1 MQKLVEKEY
10 QGLLVQFTG
19 EGWINATVVAEKFGK
34 EPFDW
39 LRQRD
44 TVEYVVALTDN
55 DSGFLP
61 ELNEIKQL
69 DGASASSRAKLLRL
83 IKKTGFI
90 KTKAG
95 APETGG
101 GTWLH
106 PELGVFFAR
115 WLDVKFAVWC
125 DRQIKKIII
134 GELDTKRLRHKA
146 ASTNKLQNSIL
157 QLKRAEQGKP
167 TRFFHYANE
176 ARLVNQVLTG
186 DWSGID
192 RDSLT
197 QAQLDKLAKLEE
209 YNTVLIAQDIELT
222 PRRLLLRAY
231 ADGLGT
237 YSALN

>member
-1 MQKLVEKEY
+1 MQRLVKKNY

-19 EGWINATVVAEKFGK
+19 DGWFNATVVAAKFGK
-34 EPFDW
+34 RPIDW
-39 LRQRD
+39 LR
-44 TVEYVVALTDN
+44 
-55 DSGFLP
+55 LP
-61 ELNEIKQL
+61 EINRYV
-69 DGASASSRAKLLRL
+69 ARL
-83 IKKTGFI
+83 CEKSEVKKSHFV
-90 KTKAG
+90 KTKR
-95 APETGG
+95 GG
-101 GTWLH
+101 NTRKSGNSGTWLH
-106 PELGVFFAR
+106 PKLGVRFAQ
-115 WLDVKFAVWC
+115 WLDIDFAIWC
-125 DRQIKKIII
+125 DEQIDKLIR

-157 QLKRAEQGKP
+157 QLKRSEQGKP

-192 RDSLT
+192 RDGLT

-209 YNTVLIAQDIELT
+209 YNTVLIAQDIEFT